1 MLLFYNFGYLILHA
15 YYFVHYIILWIMACR
30 KHDDRALEVDIE
42 DNIGADLNVRP
53 MSPVTHLEFE

>member
-1 MLLFYNFGYLILHA
+1 
-15 YYFVHYIILWIMACR
+15 MACR
-30 KHDDRALEVDIE
+30 KHDDRVVEVDIE